1 MNYLVLETH
10 PAYAVLLDER
20 GRFVKAANRGYRVG
34 DRVQDPV
41 LLQAAGAPSRSALPP
56 RAARWP
62 GWRPVSAWY
71 FSATTNPTLRP
82 TARCGCRSTRKWS
95 WR

>member
-41 LLQAAGAPSRSALPP
+41 LLQAAGRTVPFRFAAAGGALAGL
-56 RAARWP
+56 AAC
-62 GWRPVSAWY
+62 
-71 FSATTNPTLRP
+71 F
-82 TARCGCRSTRKWS
+82 
-95 WR
+95 